1 MPGLDRKIKVGLA
14 WALDLLIPTELVQL
28 KLGTAQGVAQAHFEP
43 GEVVFRQGDLGDTLY
58 ILLQGEAEVM
68 REDDGIEKVIAH
80 LQPGEFFGEMALLN
94 QKTRG
99 ATIRCL
105 KSTDVLTLKKGDFT
119 ALVANLPD
127 LKQTFENVMAKR
139 MGKPK

>member
-1 MPGLDRKIKVGLA
+1 M
-14 WALDLLIPTELVQL
+14 
-28 KLGTAQGVAQAHFEP
+28 
-43 GEVVFRQGDLGDTLY
+43 FRQGDLGDTLY
-58 ILLQGEAEVM
+58 ILLRGEAEVV